1 MADTRVQLEV
11 EDWVREHWMA
21 EKFCMLFFRN
31 RLSLSSG
38 GVFDFDA
45 VSQDKTLVAC
55 ISTSASKTARGKH
68 AVGKLLK
75 LRSDMLFLHLAQG
88 PDRRMIILTERDMYE
103 ACQKEKAGGRVPQE
117 IELYL
122 AEIPTDLRS
131 RLYSAKDTAS
141 REVTR
146 EN

>member
-1 MADTRVQLEV
+1 M
-11 EDWVREHWMA
+11 
-21 EKFCMLFFRN
+21 
-31 RLSLSSG
+31 
-38 GVFDFDA
+38 
-45 VSQDKTLVAC
+45 AC